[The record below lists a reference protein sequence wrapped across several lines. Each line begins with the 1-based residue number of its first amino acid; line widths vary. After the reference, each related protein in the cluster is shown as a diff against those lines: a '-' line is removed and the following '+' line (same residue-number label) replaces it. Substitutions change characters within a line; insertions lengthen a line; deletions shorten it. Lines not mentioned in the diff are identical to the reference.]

1 MILRLD
7 LAQNKW
13 PRSVSPIGGRQL
25 NRFVMVRDFVRL
37 FSLLTTL
44 EREFGIAGLEKE
56 ERAVFDFIVHS
67 IAEGKYPTRLD
78 VVAQRIAS
86 RASTYRHIAALQAAG
101 LIIEIGSG
109 KALSLD
115 LSPKLDGFGQKY
127 KLVPND

>member
-1 MILRLD
+1 
-7 LAQNKW
+7 
-13 PRSVSPIGGRQL
+13 
-25 NRFVMVRDFVRL
+25 MVRNFVRL

-44 EREFGIAGLEKE
+44 ERDFGIAGLEKE

-67 IAEGKYPTRLD
+67 IAAGKYPTRLD

-115 LSPKLDGFGQKY
+115 LAPKLDGFGEKLR
-127 KLVPND
+127 LVPND